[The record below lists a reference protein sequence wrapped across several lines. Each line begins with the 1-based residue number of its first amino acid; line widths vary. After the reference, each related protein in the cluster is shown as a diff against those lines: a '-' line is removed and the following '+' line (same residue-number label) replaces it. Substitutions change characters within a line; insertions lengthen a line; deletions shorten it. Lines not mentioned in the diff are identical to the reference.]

1 MVNEASIR
9 KVYKISVGSSLLVK
23 GPAAV
28 TPRSGRMSVFAAD
41 LPLDKRIIVPEGRM
55 IPVTANA
62 EGLVEVIIGSLGS
75 IFEVEGP
82 TIPEDWVRIPPSLKE
97 TLRGDGMVIILGG
110 VDSGK
115 SSLST
120 FILNYFTSRNLQVS
134 ILDLDVGQ
142 SDIGLPATIGLGIA
156 RDPIMGLYEAE
167 TTAMYFIGS
176 ISPAPMTDKIIKGAR
191 KLAEKARVRGSVTIV
206 NTDGWL
212 QGEEALSY
220 KMRLIDALKPDAA
233 IIIGEG
239 EEEGSLAEMLKGE
252 ARVLK
257 AGRPRFIYRRTREER
272 KRIREK
278 AYYRYLRGGTL
289 GSFPLSRVE
298 WNRLDFRVLP
308 SRNVNLLAGLID
320 GEGLM
325 RSPGILKRIDLSEDM
340 VLIYSRG
347 SYPVERIEVG
357 LVRLKENGCEIG
369 QIRLDRE
376 GIEEGDDLLER
387 GYGLSD
393 RF

>member
-1 MVNEASIR
+1 
-9 KVYKISVGSSLLVK
+9 VGSSLLVK

-120 FILNYFTSRNLQVS
+120 FISNYFTSRNLQVS

-369 QIRLDRE
+369 QIRLDRG

-387 GYGLSD
+387 G
-393 RF
+393 